1 MEEGLKCPPKHTIE
15 WKVLLHNLDNNEQD
29 ATESWR
35 RNNEIV
41 PTGTKLLSEIGWYK
55 EARELRKKSVEELA
69 EFIVSHTKES
79 FSQKKISNS
88 YWMKEFGDLGRAT
101 QKINKVNLQV
111 RKELFQ
117 LHPIAGKYHK
127 KSGNQMRI
135 LKTTDGRSIFKQVNY
150 TLKPV
155 DTLMSDRAVQMF
167 SKAQKVGWTL
177 DKTLNE
183 LGGFANYKQ
192 LFKQDQLNDK
202 VSDNTREQLITELA
216 SNYSFVVEINTAST
230 EQNRSYTTESISK
243 EDFEK
248 DALLEVVQS
257 DQIDDEIVEEIYKSK
272 NEELVLYTK
281 TVNYETDEV
290 ISYSKTTYKDRSNIP
305 TQYYSNLTVPGGTNY
320 TENEIS
326 TPLITPSIKG
336 HAQFATDKGIGWFR
350 SDEQVNNAKLTLDYT
365 NKDRFATEEDGPLA
379 APNKIYIGDKTK
391 TRRILE
397 VQSDLFQKWR
407 NNFEFE
413 GNKYTVKKDDKNVW
427 HYYKNSSE
435 INANEYTKIW
445 DTFLETY
452 LDNADAFTKL
462 LQKDNNWV
470 TFFVKSIIQDSAK
483 QTVTEVQESDVEAKV
498 KELEKEGLLEIDC
511 KGKLKAE
518 KGLQTNF
525 TKGGKWKLVKD
536 LKGYPT
542 HKEGGVDL
550 TIGKNGVSIKNGNSE
565 FTAKHGLVI
574 PKN

>member
-1 MEEGLKCPPKHTIE
+1 MEEGQKCPPKHTIE

-55 EARELRKKSVEELA
+55 EARELRKLSVDELA

-111 RKELFQ
+111 RKELFK
-117 LHPIAGKYHK
+117 LHPIPGKYHK

-135 LKTTDGRSIFKQVNY
+135 LKTTDGRSIFKQVDY

-155 DTLMSDRAVQMF
+155 DILMSDRAVQMF

-202 VSDNTREQLITELA
+202 ISDNTREQIITELA
-216 SNYSFVVEINTAST
+216 SNYSYTVEVNTA
-230 EQNRSYTTESISK
+230 K
-243 EDFEK
+243 E
-248 DALLEVVQS
+248 
-257 DQIDDEIVEEIYKSK
+257 KSK
-272 NEELVLYTK
+272 DYKMVDRGDGNFEPEPIEPEFDYEEVLDEDGNIIDMRPVLTEKSKKQIADMENTK
-281 TVNYETDEV
+281 
-290 ISYSKTTYKDRSNIP
+290 P
-305 TQYYSNLTVPGGTNY
+305 TQYYANLTVPGGTNY
-320 TENEIS
+320 TEQEFS

-350 SDEQVNNAKLTLDYT
+350 SDDKSLQNNIADVTKVEQIVENRFIFSEPDTMEQIVYEKRKDGKWYVVGGIAKDENGNQASLKDEWVIEAYNTVKNI
-365 NKDRFATEEDGPLA
+365 NKGVP
-379 APNKIYIGDKTK
+379 TK

-397 VQSDLFQKWR
+397 VQSDIFQKSR
-407 NNFEFE
+407 DIKSPDEIINEL
-413 GNKYTVKKDDKNVW
+413 KK
-427 HYYKNSSE
+427 SGE
-435 INANEYTKIW
+435 
-445 DTFLETY
+445 
-452 LDNADAFTKL
+452 
-462 LQKDNNWV
+462 LQ
-470 TFFVKSIIQDSAK
+470 
-483 QTVTEVQESDVEAKV
+483 
-498 KELEKEGLLEIDC
+498 
-511 KGKLKAE
+511 
-518 KGLQTNF
+518 
-525 TKGGKWKLVKD
+525 
-536 LKGYPT
+536 
-542 HKEGGVDL
+542 
-550 TIGKNGVSIKNGNSE
+550 IKCD
-565 FTAKHGLVI
+565 
-574 PKN
+574 